1 MSSIKDIVKGNNA
14 HFVFFRDKALFYETD
29 DGFQFPIPV
38 DDAGSATF
46 NAEEK
51 AILLMRYIRK
61 HLARLERA
69 RAEQND
75 REEGERD
82 HR

>member
-1 MSSIKDIVKGNNA
+1 MTSIKDLVKDKNA
-14 HFVFFRDKALFYETD
+14 HFVFFRDKSLFYETD
-29 DGFQFPIPV
+29 DGFQFPIPI

-61 HLARLERA
+61 HIAKTEQA

-75 REEGERD
+75 AD
-82 HR
+82 A

>member
-1 MSSIKDIVKGNNA
+1 MVSIKEIVKGNNA

-29 DGFQFPIPV
+29 DGFLFPIPIE
-38 DDAGSATF
+38 DAGSATF

-61 HLARLERA
+61 HLARLEAA
-69 RAEQND
+69 RADQNNAD
-75 REEGERD
+75 I
-82 HR
+82 